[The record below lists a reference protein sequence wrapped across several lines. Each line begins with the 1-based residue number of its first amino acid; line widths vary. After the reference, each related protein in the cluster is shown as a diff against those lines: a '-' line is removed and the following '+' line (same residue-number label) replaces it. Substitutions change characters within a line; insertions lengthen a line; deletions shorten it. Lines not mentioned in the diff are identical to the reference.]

1 VSLSRDVDP
10 PAVQCEPDAED
21 PDPAFV
27 APVRSSVLRGQVGA
41 VLPPV
46 GGRVPVP
53 RSVLSPS
60 ALVFRPRADRVSSSS
75 GRVQFTRA

>member
-1 VSLSRDVDP
+1 MSLSRDVDP

-53 RSVLSPS
+53 RSVLEPQCSCFP
-60 ALVFRPRADRVSSSS
+60 PQS
-75 GRVQFTRA
+75 GPC